1 MARQIVT
8 LTTDFGHS
16 DHFVG
21 VIKGVIL
28 KQNPDVEIVDIC
40 NEVRPYDILDGA
52 YTIGQAYR
60 HFPLRTIHLVVV
72 DPGVGTARRPIMVR
86 TDLCWFI
93 APDNGVLSFVY
104 AMEESKLV
112 RHITANHYFL
122 NPVSQTFQARDIF
135 ASVAGWL
142 SRDVEFSKFGDEVTD
157 YVKFAP
163 PKAKVIDAR
172 TIQGV
177 VIKVDR
183 FGNLITNIT
192 PEDVPQLFAEN
203 PPPFKMVCNNKEVTK
218 LNLAYAQ
225 SAPGEVFIILG
236 SSGYLE
242 LATNR
247 GAASRILGADRG
259 AQIQVAFG

>member
-1 MARQIVT
+1 MSRPIVT
-8 LTTDFGHS
+8 LTTDFGHN

-21 VIKGVIL
+21 VVKGVIL
-28 KQNPDVEIVDIC
+28 GLNPEAEVVDLC

-72 DPGVGTARRPIMVR
+72 DPGVGTARRPLMMR
-86 TDLCWFI
+86 TDQHWFI
-93 APDNGVLSFVY
+93 APDNGVLSFVF
-104 AMEESKLV
+104 ALEESKLV
-112 RHITANHYFL
+112 RHITADHYFL

-135 ASVAGWL
+135 APVAGWL
-142 SRDVEFSKFGDEVTD
+142 SRGVEFSKFGEEVTD

-163 PKAKVIDAR
+163 PKPKVLNER

-183 FGNLITNIT
+183 FGNMITNLT

-203 PPPFKMVCNNKEVTK
+203 PAPFKMVCNNKEITK
-218 LNLAYAQ
+218 LNLAYA
-225 SAPGEVFIILG
+225 ATPPGEVFIILG

-247 GAASRILGADRG
+247 GAASRILGVDRG
-259 AQIQVAFG
+259 AQIQVTFG